1 MNRPSFQII
10 IPVILAI
17 TFVAG
22 IFIGNL
28 LDNDSKQIPTF
39 IQPKASKF
47 DKILELIGDEYVDI
61 IDEDSLTELAITEML
76 EKLDPHSIYIPAD
89 IANAVAEPLE
99 GNFDGIGVQFNIQN
113 DTILVINTISGGPA
127 EKVGILAGDRIVS
140 INDTIVA
147 GRKITND
154 YVMKNLKGKRGT
166 QVNVGIKRRGYD
178 QIMKFDIVRDKIPL
192 TSLDASYMITSEI
205 GFIKIS
211 RFARTTYQEF
221 VDAAKALSAQ
231 GMKSMILDLRGN
243 GGGYLDAA
251 TNIADEFLADG
262 EQIVYTEG
270 QNRPRSEYNATA
282 NGICESFKVVILV
295 DTWSASAS
303 EILAGAI
310 QDNDRGIVIGRRTFG
325 KGLVQEPIQFRDG
338 SVIRL
343 TTSRYY
349 TPSGRSIQKPYHGN
363 SMEYEDEILERMKHG
378 EMEYADSIHNGD
390 TLKFQT
396 KNGRTVY
403 GGGGITPDIFIPV
416 DTIGVTS
423 FYKRVAAEGII
434 YRFALQY
441 SDNHREALK
450 GMKDLKSFENYLDKQ
465 NIWSSFITYAQKAK
479 INTQSISSDTKHLIN
494 TQIKAYV
501 VRNFLDENNFFKVF
515 QSDDKAILKA
525 TDYLQTNSKYDSIL
539 KP

>member
-47 DKILELIGDEYVDI
+47 DKILELIGDEYVDVI
-61 IDEDSLTELAITEML
+61 YEDSLTELAITEML

>member
-47 DKILELIGDEYVDI
+47 DKILELIGDEYVDV